1 MVSMLVR
8 SDKAT
13 GCCTTGSRARIWNMH
28 DGAPA
33 HFSRAVRDV
42 LSNTYH
48 GTGGPT
54 AWSPCLSDLTKLLE
68 AVPLAAEHECGTCM
82 IVLRHILAALCE
94 MFSVTPIMVQEDPLH
109 GLHAGQI

>member
-1 MVSMLVR
+1 MVSTLVR

-13 GCCTTGSRARIWNMH
+13 GCCTTGSRARMWNMH
-28 DGAPA
+28 AAAPA

-54 AWSPCLSDLTKLLE
+54 AWSPRSTDLN
-68 AVPLAAEHECGTCM
+68 PL
-82 IVLRHILAALCE
+82 
-94 MFSVTPIMVQEDPLH
+94 DLH
-109 GLHAGQI
+109 L